1 MPLSLG
7 MRWRTAKPN
16 HTSKRLLEVEAF
28 PREAIDVWRSDA
40 NAGEHSL
47 TCKATLTMIN
57 WCLVIN

>member
-7 MRWRTAKPN
+7 MRWRTAKQN

-57 WCLVIN
+57 